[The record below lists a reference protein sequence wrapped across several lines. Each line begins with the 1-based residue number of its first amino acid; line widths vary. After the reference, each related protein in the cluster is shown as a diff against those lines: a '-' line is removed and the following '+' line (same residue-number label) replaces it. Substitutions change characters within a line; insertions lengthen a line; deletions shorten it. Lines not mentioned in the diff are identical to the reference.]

1 MAEDAK
7 LLLRDTIRSDFSD
20 KMTCDMKSKLC
31 IGGSRELYKLIV
43 ESTPTYMK
51 TDPNHLQI
59 ISGIRHTFIRYKDDE
74 FNRFLYIDPTIGQF
88 DASFDGIF
96 VGDQEDL
103 AIIAERT
110 KGQRYKLDLS
120 DYVGQFLSVEKRLM
134 ELNSRKSK
142 LIKSKL
148 RKSKSRKSKSR
159 KSKSRKS
166 RK

>member
-7 LLLRDTIRSDFSD
+7 LLLRDSIRSDFSD
-20 KMTCDMKSKLC
+20 KMTCDMKSRSC
-31 IGGSRELYKLIV
+31 RGGSRELYKLIV
-43 ESTPTYMK
+43 QSTPTYMK
-51 TDPNHLQI
+51 TDPDHLQI
-59 ISGIRHTFIRYKDDE
+59 ISGLRHTFIRYKDDE

-103 AIIAERT
+103 AVIAEKT
-110 KGQRYKLDLS
+110 KAQRYKLGLNDYTEK
-120 DYVGQFLSVEKRLM
+120 YVGQFLSVEKRLM
-134 ELNSRKSK
+134 ELNSKKS
-142 LIKSKL
+142 
-148 RKSKSRKSKSR
+148 RARKSKSR